1 MAATPEHLTPQG
13 IKDCIDTWRERGR
26 INVPNKRGEIASLL
40 IVALYET
47 TTRNGMPLDVL
58 IEAQTAINAP
68 TKHFGVIFGDTPP
81 DWAQYKPLPV
91 LWVSGEGVGRWK

>member
-1 MAATPEHLTPQG
+1 MAASSEHQAPQG
-13 IKDCIDTWRERGR
+13 KQDCIDTWRKRGR
-26 INVPNKRGEIASLL
+26 ICVPTRRREIADLL

-58 IEAQTAINAP
+58 IEAQPATNVP

-81 DWAQYKPLPV
+81 DWAEYKPLPV
-91 LWVSGEGVGRWK
+91 LWMDGVGNGRWK